1 MHSESISKYTYS
13 NEELFSIAY
22 FSAGFSVML
31 FKLMGDSRKRAG
43 KKTQEEQPMGCRF
56 LKPLH

>member
-1 MHSESISKYTYS
+1 MHSEHISKYTYS
-13 NEELFSIAY
+13 NEELFHVAY

-43 KKTQEEQPMGCRF
+43 KKTQEEQPYGV
-56 LKPLH
+56 